1 MKFNR
6 FTLAGVAAA
15 ALFASVF
22 FIPTIFAESQGLT
35 KKTLLQSSVSGDDTK
50 ETVIVMAEF
59 AKGGTT
65 GRHTHPGDE
74 YSVVLEG
81 TLELLTDGSA
91 PKRVSAGEAYHNP
104 RGVIHE
110 ARNVGEGPARVEV
123 TFVVDKGKSVTQS
136 ASSQYGK

>member
-6 FTLAGVAAA
+6 IKLAGVAAA
-15 ALFASVF
+15 ALFAVILF
-22 FIPTIFAESQGLT
+22 THGAFAEPQGLT
-35 KKTLLQSSVSGDDTK
+35 KKTLLQTSVSGDDKK

-91 PKRVSAGEAYHNP
+91 PKRVSAGDAYHNP
-104 RGVIHE
+104 KGAVHE
-110 ARNVGEGPARVEV
+110 ARNVGDGLARVAV
-123 TFVVDKGKSVTQS
+123 TFVIEKGKPITQP
-136 ASSQYGK
+136 AQ

>member
-6 FTLAGVAAA
+6 ITIVGVVAAVLFAGVLCAPGA
-15 ALFASVF
+15 
-22 FIPTIFAESQGLT
+22 FAEAQGLT
-35 KKTLLQSSVSGDDTK
+35 KKTLLQTSVSGDDTK

-91 PKRVSAGEAYHNP
+91 PRRVSAGEAYHNP
-104 RGVIHE
+104 KGVVHE
-110 ARNVGEGPARVEV
+110 ARNVGDGPARVVV
-123 TFVVDKGKSVTQS
+123 TFIIDKGKPVTQP
-136 ASSQYGK
+136 AQ

>member
-6 FTLAGVAAA
+6 ITLAGVVAA
-15 ALFASVF
+15 ALVAVVLCT
-22 FIPTIFAESQGLT
+22 PAAFAESEGLT
-35 KKTLLQSSVSGDDTK
+35 KKVLLKTSVSGDDAK

-81 TLELLTDGSA
+81 TLELLTDGSE
-91 PKRVSAGEAYHNP
+91 PRRVSAGDAYHNP
-104 RGVIHE
+104 RGVVHE
-110 ARNVGEGPARVEV
+110 ARNAGDSPARVAV
-123 TFVVDKGKSVTQS
+123 TFVVEKGKAITQP
-136 ASSQYGK
+136 AQ